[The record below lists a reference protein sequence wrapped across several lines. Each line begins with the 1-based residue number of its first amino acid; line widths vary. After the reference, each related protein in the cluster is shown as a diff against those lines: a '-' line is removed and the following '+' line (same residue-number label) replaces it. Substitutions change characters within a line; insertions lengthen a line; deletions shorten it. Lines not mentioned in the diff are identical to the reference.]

1 MVESGDE
8 KLDDPSASYRLAAG
22 EGSVGEVD
30 VFRRGGETATA
41 PVQVFTRRASGL
53 VRVMSPYSAF
63 AYNILNIGVIF
74 PWVYITPLA
83 LDPGASVWAGIL
95 ICGAFASLLAVVYAG
110 LASAMPRTGGDY
122 VFQSRTLRPWFGFA
136 TVAMMILTFF
146 LQWQAL
152 GGWLVSVLGVYPLL
166 TGLGVMTGN
175 RMLVDWGAWYLV
187 GWGPTI
193 VTMVS
198 STIAALVLIK
208 SFRWFVQLQWI
219 MWYGFLLSYVL
230 MVILFLTTSNTAFAQ
245 RYDTA
250 SAFVAGGSGAY
261 QAILDNAMTNG
272 FTPAR
277 TVSILGT
284 ILVTP
289 VALTSLG
296 WVGYAQE
303 QAGEIQGAQ
312 SLKNQMFINFGGG
325 VVSMI
330 MMAVLGLVVVRTVD
344 QNWLSAAAY
353 AAGAYNPAIPVP
365 AIPPWFSSLAIMLT
379 DSPILLFLMIIGIM
393 LNAIQVVF
401 NVIVGWTRVA
411 VAMSIDGVL
420 PKFVSHVSPRT
431 HTPVYAHVIFL
442 ILGGYVFAYVYNLIP
457 NYQIYTLAVTA
468 VATIMYIGTALGG
481 AVFPWTRKEVY
492 RTAPISKYK
501 VGPIPLITICGV
513 IAAAFSATMLY
524 FFLTVPF
531 LVNVDFS
538 NLGYSGNLF
547 LYVVVAIFFGWVAYY
562 FVRRAYLRRI
572 GIDLDLAYKEIPPI

>member
-1 MVESGDE
+1 M
-8 KLDDPSASYRLAAG
+8 
-22 EGSVGEVD
+22 GEVD
-30 VFRRGGETATA
+30 VFARRSGTATA
-41 PVQVFTRRASGL
+41 QVQVFTRRASGL

-83 LDPGASVWAGIL
+83 LDPGASIWTGIL
-95 ICGAFASLLAVVYAG
+95 ICGAFTSLLAVVYAG

-136 TVAMMILTFF
+136 TVAMMIITFF

-175 RMLVDWGAWYLV
+175 HTLVDWGAWYLV

-219 MWYGFLLSYVL
+219 MWYGFLISYVL
-230 MVILFLTTSNTAFAQ
+230 MVVLFLTTSNAAFIQ
-245 RYDTA
+245 RYNTA
-250 SAFVAGGSGAY
+250 SNFVAGGSGAY
-261 QAILDNAMTNG
+261 KAIFDNAMANG
-272 FTPAR
+272 FTESH
-277 TVSILGT
+277 TVSLLGT

-365 AIPPWFSSLAIMLT
+365 AIPPWFSSLA
-379 DSPILLFLMIIGIM
+379 
-393 LNAIQVVF
+393 
-401 NVIVGWTRVA
+401 
-411 VAMSIDGVL
+411 
-420 PKFVSHVSPRT
+420 
-431 HTPVYAHVIFL
+431 
-442 ILGGYVFAYVYNLIP
+442 
-457 NYQIYTLAVTA
+457 
-468 VATIMYIGTALGG
+468 IMYIGTALGG

-572 GIDLDLAYKEIPPI
+572 GVDLDLAYKEVPPI

>member
-1 MVESGDE
+1 M
-8 KLDDPSASYRLAAG
+8 
-22 EGSVGEVD
+22 GEVD
-30 VFRRGGETATA
+30 VFSRRSETATA

-63 AYNILNIGVIF
+63 AYNVLNIGVIF
-74 PWVYITPLA
+74 PWVYITTLA
-83 LDPGASVWAGIL
+83 FYPGAAVWAGIL
-95 ICGAFASLLAVVYAG
+95 LCGVFTAFLAVTYAG

-122 VFQSRTLRPWFGFA
+122 VFQSRTLKPWFGFA
-136 TVAMMILTFF
+136 TVATMIITFF

-166 TGLGVMTGN
+166 TGLGVMTKN
-175 RMLVDWGAWYLV
+175 PTLVDWGAWYLS

-198 STIAALVLIK
+198 STVAALILIK
-208 SFRWFVQLQWI
+208 SFRWFVKLQWI

-230 MVILFLTTSNTAFAQ
+230 MVILFLITPNSTFIS
-245 RYDTA
+245 RYDNAAT
-250 SAFVAGGSGAY
+250 FVGGGSGAY
-261 QAILDNAMTNG
+261 SAILTTAMTNG

-325 VVSMI
+325 IVSTI
-330 MMAVLGLVVVRTVD
+330 MMAVLALVIVRTVD

-353 AAGAYNPAIPVP
+353 AAGGYNPAIPAPV
-365 AIPPWFSSLAIMLT
+365 IPPWFSALAIMLT
-379 DSPILLFLMIIGIM
+379 DSPILLFLMIVGVM

-420 PKFVSHVSPRT
+420 PKFISHVSPRT

-442 ILGGYVFAYVYNLIP
+442 ILGGYVFAYVYNLVP
-457 NYQIYTLAVTA
+457 GYVTYTLAVTA
-468 VATIMYIGTALGG
+468 VATVMYIGTALGG

-492 RTAPISKYK
+492 ATAPISKFK
-501 VGPIPLITICGV
+501 LGPIPLITICGV
-513 IAAAFSATMLY
+513 VAAVFSAAMLY
-524 FFLTVPF
+524 FFFTYWW
-531 LVNVDFS
+531 LVGIDLS
-538 NLGYSGNLF
+538 AGLAGNWFPIAL
-547 LYVVVAIFFGWVAYY
+547 VVIFFGWVAYY
-562 FVRRAYLRRI
+562 FVRRAYLRSI
-572 GIDLDLAYKEIPPI
+572 GVNLDLAYKEVPPI

>member
-1 MVESGDE
+1 MRVDGKRAEHAQGGAFGVRCIHDCCGLPQELFSAEGDEFRWICHASRRSGKSSNGRPQGRNANRGPFGSPESAGVYKPVPWNCARTNESGQAAESGDE
-8 KLDDPSASYRLAAG
+8 KLDDPSASYRLAAR

-83 LDPGASVWAGIL
+83 LDPGAS
-95 ICGAFASLLAVVYAG
+95 
-110 LASAMPRTGGDY
+110 
-122 VFQSRTLRPWFGFA
+122 
-136 TVAMMILTFF
+136 
-146 LQWQAL
+146 
-152 GGWLVSVLGVYPLL
+152 
-166 TGLGVMTGN
+166 
-175 RMLVDWGAWYLV
+175 DWGAWYLV

-219 MWYGFLLSYVL
+219 MWYGFLISYVL
-230 MVILFLTTSNTAFAQ
+230 MVVLFLTTSNAAFIQ
-245 RYDTA
+245 RYNTA
-250 SAFVAGGSGAY
+250 SNFVAGGSGAY
-261 QAILDNAMTNG
+261 KAIFDNAMANG
-272 FTPAR
+272 FTESH
-277 TVSILGT
+277 TVSLLGT

-296 WVGYAQE
+296 WVRYAHE
-303 QAGEIQGAQ
+303 QAGEIQGEQ

-442 ILGGYVFAYVYNLIP
+442 ILGGYVFAYVYNLVP

-524 FFLTVPF
+524 FFLTVAF
-531 LVNVDFS
+531 LVNVDLS
-538 NLGYSGNLF
+538 KLGYFWNLF
-547 LYVVVAIFFGWVAYY
+547 LFDVSAIFF
-562 FVRRAYLRRI
+562 L
-572 GIDLDLAYKEIPPI
+572 

>member
-1 MVESGDE
+1 M
-8 KLDDPSASYRLAAG
+8 
-22 EGSVGEVD
+22 GEVD
-30 VFRRGGETATA
+30 VFARRGAQATA
-41 PVQVFTRRASGL
+41 QVQVFTRRASGL

-63 AYNILNIGVIF
+63 AYNVLNIGIIF
-74 PWVYITPLA
+74 PWVYITTIAYMP
-83 LDPGASVWAGIL
+83 DASVWAGIV
-95 ICGAFASLLAVVYAG
+95 ICGIFASLLAVVYAG

-136 TVAMMILTFF
+136 TVAMMIITFF

-152 GGWLVSVLGVYPLL
+152 AGWLLSVLGVYPLL

-175 RMLVDWGAWYLV
+175 HTLVDWGAWYLV
-187 GWGPTI
+187 GWGPAV
-193 VTMVS
+193 VTMVA

-230 MVILFLTTSNTAFAQ
+230 MIVLFLTTSNATFIS
-245 RYDTA
+245 RYDRA
-250 SAFVAGGSGAY
+250 SSFITGGGSGAY
-261 QAILDNAMTNG
+261 NDIIVNAAASG

-277 TVSILGT
+277 TIT
-284 ILVTP
+284 IAATVLVTP

-325 VVSMI
+325 VFSMVL
-330 MMAVLGLVVVRTVD
+330 MAILAIVMLQTVD
-344 QNWLSAAAY
+344 QNWLG
-353 AAGAYNPAIPVP
+353 GASFLAFNPALPQP
-365 AIPPWFSSLAIMLT
+365 PIPPWFSSLAIMLT

-420 PKFVSHVSPRT
+420 PKFISHVSPRT
-431 HTPVYAHVIFL
+431 HTPVYAHVVFL
-442 ILGGYVFAYVYNLIP
+442 ILGGYVFAYVYNLVP
-457 NYQIYTLAVTA
+457 NYTVYTLAVTA
-468 VATIMYIGTALGG
+468 VATVMYIGTAIGG

-492 RTAPISKYK
+492 RTAPISKFK
-501 VGPIPLITICGV
+501 VGPVPLITICGV
-513 IAAAFSATMLY
+513 IAALFSAVMLY
-524 FFLTVPF
+524 YFLTVPF
-531 LVNVDFS
+531 LVNVDIS

-547 LYVVVAIFFGWVAYY
+547 IYAVVGIFFGWVIYY

-572 GIDLDLAYKEIPPI
+572 GINLELAYKEIPPI